1 MTNRDGYSIEF
12 NVQLWDYVLLID
24 NEVIRLNKSTIPQ
37 AEWYAK
43 MIVEGRKRKNEQQKL
58 LG

>member
-1 MTNRDGYSIEF
+1 MTNKDGYSIDF

-24 NEVIRLNKSTIPQ
+24 NEVIRLNKSTISQ

>member
-1 MTNRDGYSIEF
+1 MTNKDGYSIDF

-24 NEVIRLNKSTIPQ
+24 GEVIRLHRNTISQ

>member
-1 MTNRDGYSIEF
+1 MIDKDGYSIDF
-12 NVQLWDYVLLID
+12 NVKLWDYVLLID
-24 NEVIRLNKSTIPQ
+24 NEVIRLNKSTIHQ

-43 MIVEGRKRKNEQQKL
+43 MIVEGRKRNEQQKL

>member
-1 MTNRDGYSIEF
+1 MTNKDGYSIDF
-12 NVQLWDYVLLID
+12 NVQLWDYVLIIGD
-24 NEVIRLNKSTIPQ
+24 EVIRLNKNTIHQ

>member
-1 MTNRDGYSIEF
+1 MINKDGYSIDF
-12 NVQLWDYVLLID
+12 NVKLWDYVLLID
-24 NEVIRLNKSTIPQ
+24 DEVIRLNKSTIPQ

-43 MIVEGRKRKNEQQKL
+43 MLVEGRKRKNEQKL

>member
-1 MTNRDGYSIEF
+1 MTIKDGYSIEF
-12 NVQLWDYVLLID
+12 NVQVWDYVLLID
-24 NEVIRLNKSTIPQ
+24 DEVIRLHRNTIPQ

-43 MIVEGRKRKNEQQKL
+43 MIVEGRKRKNEQKL

>member
-1 MTNRDGYSIEF
+1 MINKDGYSIDF
-12 NVQLWDYVLLID
+12 NVKLWDYVLLID
-24 NEVIRLNKSTIPQ
+24 DEVIRLNKSTIPQ

-43 MIVEGRKRKNEQQKL
+43 MIVEGRKIKNEQKL

>member
-1 MTNRDGYSIEF
+1 MTNKDGYSIDF
-12 NVQLWDYVLLID
+12 NVQFWDYVLLID
-24 NEVIRLNKSTIPQ
+24 NEVIRLNKSTIHQ

>member
-1 MTNRDGYSIEF
+1 MINKDGYSIDF
-12 NVQLWDYVLLID
+12 NVKLWDYVLLID
-24 NEVIRLNKSTIPQ
+24 GEVIRLNKSTISQ

-43 MIVEGRKRKNEQQKL
+43 MIVEGRKRKNEQKL

>member
-1 MTNRDGYSIEF
+1 MTNKDGYSIDF
-12 NVQLWDYVLLID
+12 NVQLWDYVLIIGD
-24 NEVIRLNKSTIPQ
+24 EVIRLNKSTISQ

>member
-1 MTNRDGYSIEF
+1 MTNKDGYSIEF

-24 NEVIRLNKSTIPQ
+24 NEVIRLHRNTIPQ

-43 MIVEGRKRKNEQQKL
+43 MIVEGRKRNEQQKL

>member
-1 MTNRDGYSIEF
+1 MINKDGYSIDF
-12 NVQLWDYVLLID
+12 NVKLWDYVLLID
-24 NEVIRLNKSTIPQ
+24 DEVIRLNKSTISQ

-43 MIVEGRKRKNEQQKL
+43 MIVEGRKRKNEQKL

>member
-24 NEVIRLNKSTIPQ
+24 NEVIRLHKSTIPQ

-43 MIVEGRKRKNEQQKL
+43 MIVEGKKRNEQQKL

>member
-1 MTNRDGYSIEF
+1 MINKDGYSIDF
-12 NVQLWDYVLLID
+12 NVQVWDYVLLID
-24 NEVIRLNKSTIPQ
+24 DEVIRLNKSTIPQ

-43 MIVEGRKRKNEQQKL
+43 MIVEGRKRNEQQKL

>member
-1 MTNRDGYSIEF
+1 MINKDGYSIDF
-12 NVQLWDYVLLID
+12 NVQVWDYVLLID
-24 NEVIRLNKSTIPQ
+24 DEVIRLHRNTIPQ

>member
-1 MTNRDGYSIEF
+1 MTIKDDYSIEF
-12 NVQLWDYVLLID
+12 NVQVWDYVLLID
-24 NEVIRLNKSTIPQ
+24 DEVIRLNKSTIPQ

>member
-1 MTNRDGYSIEF
+1 MTNKDGYSIDF
-12 NVQLWDYVLLID
+12 NVKLWDYVLLID

-43 MIVEGRKRKNEQQKL
+43 MIVEGRKRNEQQKL

>member
-1 MTNRDGYSIEF
+1 MIDKDGYSIDF
-12 NVQLWDYVLLID
+12 NVKLWDYVLLID
-24 NEVIRLNKSTIPQ
+24 DEVIRLNKSTIPQ

-43 MIVEGRKRKNEQQKL
+43 MIVEGRKRNEQQKL

>member
-1 MTNRDGYSIEF
+1 MTNKDGYSIDF
-12 NVQLWDYVLLID
+12 NVQVWDYVLLID
-24 NEVIRLNKSTIPQ
+24 DEVIRLHRNTIHQ

-43 MIVEGRKRKNEQQKL
+43 MIVEGRKRTEQQKL

>member
-1 MTNRDGYSIEF
+1 MINKDGYSIDF

-24 NEVIRLNKSTIPQ
+24 GEVIRLNKSTISQ

-43 MIVEGRKRKNEQQKL
+43 MIVEGRKRKNEQKL

>member
-1 MTNRDGYSIEF
+1 MTIKDDYSIEF
-12 NVQLWDYVLLID
+12 NVQFWDYVLIIGD
-24 NEVIRLNKSTIPQ
+24 EVIRLHRNTIPQ

-43 MIVEGRKRKNEQQKL
+43 MIVEGRKRNEQQKL

>member
-1 MTNRDGYSIEF
+1 MTIKDGYSIEF
-12 NVQLWDYVLLID
+12 NVQLWDYVLIIGD
-24 NEVIRLNKSTIPQ
+24 EVIRLNKSTIPQ

-43 MIVEGRKRKNEQQKL
+43 MIVEGRKRNEQQKL

>member
-1 MTNRDGYSIEF
+1 MTNKDGYSIDF
-12 NVQLWDYVLLID
+12 NVQVWDYVLLID
-24 NEVIRLNKSTIPQ
+24 DEVIRLNKSTIHQ

-43 MIVEGRKRKNEQQKL
+43 MIVEGRKRNEQQKL

>member
-1 MTNRDGYSIEF
+1 MIDKDGYSIDF
-12 NVQLWDYVLLID
+12 NVQVWDYVLLID
-24 NEVIRLNKSTIPQ
+24 DEVIRLHRNTIPQ

>member
-1 MTNRDGYSIEF
+1 MTNKDGYSIDF
-12 NVQLWDYVLLID
+12 NVQLWDYVLIIGE
-24 NEVIRLNKSTIPQ
+24 EVIRLNKSTIPQ

-43 MIVEGRKRKNEQQKL
+43 MIVEGRKRNEQQKL

>member
-1 MTNRDGYSIEF
+1 MTNKDGYSIDF
-12 NVQLWDYVLLID
+12 NVQLWDYVLIIGD
-24 NEVIRLNKSTIPQ
+24 EVIRLNKSTIHQ

>member
-1 MTNRDGYSIEF
+1 MINKDGYSIDF

-24 NEVIRLNKSTIPQ
+24 DEVIRLNKSTISQ

-43 MIVEGRKRKNEQQKL
+43 MIVEGRKRKNEQKL

>member
-1 MTNRDGYSIEF
+1 MTNKDGYSIDF
-12 NVQLWDYVLLID
+12 NVKLWDYVLIIGD
-24 NEVIRLNKSTIPQ
+24 EVIRLNKSTIPQ

-43 MIVEGRKRKNEQQKL
+43 MIVEGKKRNEQQKL

>member
-1 MTNRDGYSIEF
+1 MTNKDGYSIDF
-12 NVQLWDYVLLID
+12 NVQVWDYVLLID
-24 NEVIRLNKSTIPQ
+24 DEVIRLHRNTIPQ

-43 MIVEGRKRKNEQQKL
+43 MIVEGRKRNEQQKL

>member
-1 MTNRDGYSIEF
+1 MTNKDGYSIDF
-12 NVQLWDYVLLID
+12 NVQLWDYVLIIGD
-24 NEVIRLNKSTIPQ
+24 EVIRLNKSTIPQ

-43 MIVEGRKRKNEQQKL
+43 MIVEGRKRNEQQKL

>member
-1 MTNRDGYSIEF
+1 MINKDGYSIDF

-24 NEVIRLNKSTIPQ
+24 DEVIRLNKSTISQ

>member
-1 MTNRDGYSIEF
+1 MTYKDGYSIDF
-12 NVQLWDYVLLID
+12 NVQLWDYVLIIGD
-24 NEVIRLNKSTIPQ
+24 EVIRLNKSTIPQ

-43 MIVEGRKRKNEQQKL
+43 MIVEGRKRNEQQKL

>member
-1 MTNRDGYSIEF
+1 MIIKDGYSIDF
-12 NVQLWDYVLLID
+12 NVKLWDYVLLID
-24 NEVIRLNKSTIPQ
+24 GEVIRLNKSTISQ

-43 MIVEGRKRKNEQQKL
+43 MIVEGRKRKNEQKL

>member
-1 MTNRDGYSIEF
+1 MTNKDGYSIDF
-12 NVQLWDYVLLID
+12 NVKLWDYVLLID
-24 NEVIRLNKSTIPQ
+24 DEVIRLNKSTIPQ

-43 MIVEGRKRKNEQQKL
+43 MIVEGRKRKNEQKL

>member
-1 MTNRDGYSIEF
+1 MTNKDGYSIDF
-12 NVQLWDYVLLID
+12 NVKLWDYVLLID
-24 NEVIRLNKSTIPQ
+24 NEVIRLNKSTIHQ

>member
-1 MTNRDGYSIEF
+1 MIDKDGYSIDF
-12 NVQLWDYVLLID
+12 NVQVWDYVLLID
-24 NEVIRLNKSTIPQ
+24 DEVIRLHRNTIPK

>member
-1 MTNRDGYSIEF
+1 MTIKDGYSIEF

-24 NEVIRLNKSTIPQ
+24 NEVIRLHRNTIPQ

-43 MIVEGRKRKNEQQKL
+43 MIVEGKKRNEQQKL

>member
-1 MTNRDGYSIEF
+1 MIDKDGYSIDF
-12 NVQLWDYVLLID
+12 NVQVWDYVLLID
-24 NEVIRLNKSTIPQ
+24 DEVIRLHRNTIPQ

-43 MIVEGRKRKNEQQKL
+43 MIVEGRKRNEQQKL

>member
-1 MTNRDGYSIEF
+1 MTIKDGYSIEF

-24 NEVIRLNKSTIPQ
+24 NEVIRLHRNTIPQ

>member
-1 MTNRDGYSIEF
+1 MTNKDGYSIDF
-12 NVQLWDYVLLID
+12 NVKLWDYVLLID
-24 NEVIRLNKSTIPQ
+24 DEVIRLNKSTIPQ

-43 MIVEGRKRKNEQQKL
+43 MIVEGRKRNEQQKL